1 MKFLNGSDIET
12 ALTKQLRVYLCG
24 DLQRSDN
31 LEHIP
36 TERYEIGI
44 SDYKT
49 DTFEKAHVHTFNTE
63 FNYVER
69 GMIKIFLINERK
81 EYLFRQG
88 DLFVI
93 EPNEPYV
100 GKSKAGS
107 RTIFS
112 KVPGGND
119 KQLVPMSDALL
130 VWGASWDAE
139 YPEDR

>member
-130 VWGASWDAE
+130 VWGSSWDAE
-139 YPEDR
+139 YPED